1 MKKILLSILLVFSLG
16 TTTLLVLPTT
26 TYATDSI
33 KVTVTE
39 KVPGANCT
47 AKKDDNGEVIVNLYE
62 CNLES

>member
-16 TTTLLVLPTT
+16 TTALFILPAT

-47 AKKDDNGEVIVNLYE
+47 AKRDGDGEVIVNLYE